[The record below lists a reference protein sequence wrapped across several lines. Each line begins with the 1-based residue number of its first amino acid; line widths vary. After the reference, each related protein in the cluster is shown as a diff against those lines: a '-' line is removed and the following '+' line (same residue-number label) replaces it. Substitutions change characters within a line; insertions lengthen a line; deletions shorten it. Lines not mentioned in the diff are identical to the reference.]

1 MLLKELNQLNEA
13 SEAGR
18 AYFGRLKKIDS
29 LMSWMYDKGI
39 LTAGEKAK
47 KDTIFRAYYRYYNDG
62 DFPKALA
69 IKGLS
74 GKWGDRKENEKA
86 LEDYLESFI
95 KPILAKYMPRV
106 DRKEFRLDKMIG
118 NLNTVIGVAKHQDA
132 NGLLKYWLKTVK
144 VNDERLVALVDK
156 LEEENDNLVKE
167 LDKVDPNN
175 KGYVTGQ
182 HIGSFGEE

>member
-1 MLLKELNQLNEA
+1 MP
-13 SEAGR
+13 
-18 AYFGRLKKIDS
+18 IIVIT
-29 LMSWMYDKGI
+29 MMV
-39 LTAGEKAK
+39 
-47 KDTIFRAYYRYYNDG
+47 
-62 DFPKALA
+62 

-175 KGYVTGQ
+175 KGYVTGHRRNLMKTAKTWTPEFETQWNDLLHTIGDIEQFLMTLRNAVTRLKNQ